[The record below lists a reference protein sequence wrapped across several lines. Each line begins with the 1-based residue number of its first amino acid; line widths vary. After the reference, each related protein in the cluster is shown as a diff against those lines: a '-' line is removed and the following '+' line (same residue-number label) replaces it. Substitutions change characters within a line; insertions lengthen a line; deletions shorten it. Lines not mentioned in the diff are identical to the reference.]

1 MRLYIYY
8 ANQCDPK
15 KCTGKKLAR
24 LGLATLVHSVRRLPR
39 GGLLLNPFVD
49 EPISRRDAGKRSL
62 CVLDC
67 SWRHAEEVFAS
78 CRHRLFS
85 RRLPYLLAANPV
97 NFGKPHRLTTAEAFA
112 AALFIMGYSQQ
123 AHTVLDRFNWGH
135 TFFELNE
142 SPLEDYAAAAT
153 PDEVRRA
160 EGWYV

>member
-24 LGLATLVHSVRRLPR
+24 FGLAELVRDRRSLPR
-39 GGLLLNPFVD
+39 GALLLNPFAKEVL
-49 EPISRRDAGKRSL
+49 SRQDAGARAL

-67 SWRHAEEVFAS
+67 SWAHAQEVFAS
-78 CRHRLFS
+78 RLPLKS
-85 RRLPYLLAANPV
+85 RRLPYLVASNPV

-112 AALFIMGYSQQ
+112 AALYIMGDVEHAKRIMSK
-123 AHTVLDRFNWGH
+123 FNWGH

-142 SPLEDYAAAAT
+142 MPLKDYASAAT
-153 PDEVRRA
+153 PEEVRRA
-160 EGWYV
+160 EEWYV